1 MRQNT
6 FNYKRKDTLYYKRQN
21 TFYRAFGHI
30 LASVRTGVCVCVCM
44 CMCMGMGMGIA
55 KKQQRNGELL
65 EDTQD
70 AFNCRSLSVKEPR
83 TIGLFSG
90 ND

>member
-1 MRQNT
+1 MCM
-6 FNYKRKDTLYYKRQN
+6 
-21 TFYRAFGHI
+21 GM
-30 LASVRTGVCVCVCM
+30 GMGMGMGMCMCM
-44 CMCMGMGMGIA
+44 CMCMGMGMGMGMGMYIA